1 MANYFAKNLK
11 FLRES
16 KKIEQQ
22 RLADDLNIPR
32 STLSCWENGL
42 RTPKIEQ
49 ILDITKYFNVNI
61 DIISRDYSNDNEEKQ
76 ETTEQDDMELL
87 KTTLQR
93 KGFLNENE
101 EMTKEDFDKLM
112 DFAKANKQFIM
123 KDTEERK

>member
-1 MANYFAKNLK
+1 MINYFAKNLK

-22 RLADDLNIPR
+22 KLADDLNIPR

-49 ILDITKYFNVNI
+49 ILDISKYFNVNI
-61 DIISRDYSNDNEEKQ
+61 DIISRDYSNNE
-76 ETTEQDDMELL
+76 TNLRATEQEEMELL
-87 KTTLQR
+87 RSTLKR

-112 DFAKANKQFIM
+112 EFAKANKQFIM
-123 KDTEERK
+123 KDNEKRK